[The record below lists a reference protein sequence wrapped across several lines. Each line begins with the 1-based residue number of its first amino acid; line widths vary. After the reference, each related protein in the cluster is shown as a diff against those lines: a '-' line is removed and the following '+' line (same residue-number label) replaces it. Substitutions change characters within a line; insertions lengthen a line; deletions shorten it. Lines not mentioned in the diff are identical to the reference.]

1 MLAENQESCK
11 NVNLPFDPDKIY
23 GKLKWRTEDYLL
35 DTEAKGKLRSGEA
48 RIRFFTDFI
57 FVKDKQVV
65 FPLYE
70 NCDKDWW
77 EGVEAYGYMQG
88 ATSGIQRWTTWSL
101 LWALGTLE
109 VVPVRL
115 DHVIGIS
122 KERNTAYRNG
132 NECALWLNTRARNS
146 YVLMEP
152 DESIAPGWLAVIL
165 SWQGVGGD
173 ELSVC
178 RPAAPERGVIPSW
191 WKSAEGEVAGK
202 QAWQRLVAAWRRQQA
217 EEHDDNNDAGS
228 ASEDAKEKGAKPA
241 EDTQQGRSGGLKR
254 RRSST
259 KGQKGSGDAVATS
272 AAKAKS
278 SKPVQPVPSS
288 TPTAPSTSAA
298 AIKPK
303 QKSRAWVDLSD
314 DEEPRFPPS
323 GQVAPSPP
331 AVEEPSQESTAQAA
345 TVPSPPSSHP
355 ESSGPASEYGAS
367 PERPAKRAR
376 SLDRGGSVPPLPD
389 LAARRGRVF
398 REAQP
403 GYEPGLETQR
413 ANLLPLLTNAP
424 AASTAEELEA
434 GSSQRRASAP
444 PQLLSQPSFLRVF
457 TFCSGY
463 GGVGVGS

>member
-1 MLAENQESCK
+1 MA
-11 NVNLPFDPDKIY
+11 
-23 GKLKWRTEDYLL
+23 G
-35 DTEAKGKLRSGEA
+35 GH
-48 RIRFFTDFI
+48 
-57 FVKDKQVV
+57 
-65 FPLYE
+65 
-70 NCDKDWW
+70 
-77 EGVEAYGYMQG
+77 M
-88 ATSGIQRWTTWSL
+88 
-101 LWALGTLE
+101 
-109 VVPVRL
+109 
-115 DHVIGIS
+115 
-122 KERNTAYRNG
+122 
-132 NECALWLNTRARNS
+132 
-146 YVLMEP
+146 
-152 DESIAPGWLAVIL
+152 

-217 EEHDDNNDAGS
+217 EEHDRQQRRRQR
-228 ASEDAKEKGAKPA
+228 SEDAKEKGAKPA

-314 DEEPRFPPS
+314 DEEPVFHRQASRP
-323 GQVAPSPP
+323 VAP
-331 AVEEPSQESTAQAA
+331 AVEEHPKSRDDAQA

-367 PERPAKRAR
+367 PERPAKRAP
-376 SLDRGGSVPPLPD
+376 DRGGSVPPLPD